1 MMVKWQT
8 DQNFEIIHID
18 MVERRTETGRTS
30 DSKYTLNRITA
41 HKKSEMGTTKY
52 IWNCVH
58 VEIPEISLRWITRVT
73 TYSHTHAPTSTIFQ
87 SISLS
92 LSPIVPLWIATTIT
106 KGSPVE
112 STCSSHSLG
121 FLFSEINLYRFSSE
135 WI

>member
-52 IWNCVH
+52 I
-58 VEIPEISLRWITRVT
+58 
-73 TYSHTHAPTSTIFQ
+73 
-87 SISLS
+87 
-92 LSPIVPLWIATTIT
+92 
-106 KGSPVE
+106 
-112 STCSSHSLG
+112 
-121 FLFSEINLYRFSSE
+121 
-135 WI
+135 